1 MVNRLLFYCSCV
13 ILLLTCTLASAQ
25 NRRSG
30 ARNSRASQQDFL
42 NKQFWV
48 GFKGGINF
56 TKAKPI
62 DRYSAFSSI
71 SDPSGNSFDKQYK
84 NYSNMAAQFALVV
97 NFHYKNFALSFQPGI
112 RRMTYQ
118 YSNTYSWSDPITP
131 SNFLQQEYK
140 AISKLDYL
148 DFPLLLKYEPLR
160 HTKII
165 PFVQIGLYYS
175 RLNNAFKE
183 TTLNVTDGASGGGS
197 SYEAEKIA
205 VGAKDLYLRSHFGWT
220 AGAGV
225 SYPLGNA
232 RLALEFNYTHNT
244 HNITN
249 TANRYDNDRLTG
261 SGDIPDNIKLRNIGI
276 SCSILMPLRFIILKE
291 NYKTE

>member
-1 MVNRLLFYCSCV
+1 MNRLLLYSSF
-13 ILLLTCTLASAQ
+13 ILLLLTSSISFAQ

-30 ARNSRASQQDFL
+30 ARDSRVSQKDFL

-48 GFKGGINF
+48 GFKGGINY

-62 DRYSAFSSI
+62 DRYSAFSSMN
-71 SDPSGNSFDKQYK
+71 DPSGNGFDKQYK
-84 NYSNMAAQFALVV
+84 NYSNMAAQFALVI

-118 YSNTYSWSDPITP
+118 YSNTYNWSDPLNP
-131 SNFLQQEYK
+131 GDFLQQEYK
-140 AISKLDYL
+140 AVNKLDYL
-148 DFPLLLKYEPLR
+148 EFPLLLKYEPLR
-160 HTKII
+160 HTKFV
-165 PFVQIGLYYS
+165 PFVQLGVYYS

-197 SYEAEKIA
+197 AYEAEKIA
-205 VGAKDLYLRSHFGWT
+205 VGAKDLYLRTNLGWT

-232 RLALEFNYTHNT
+232 RLALELNYTHNT
-244 HNITN
+244 NNITN

-261 SGDIPDNIKLRNIGI
+261 SGDIPDNIKLRNI
-276 SCSILMPLRFIILKE
+276 SVSFSILMPLRFIILKE